1 MTSELKAAQ
10 NKINATRSTGP
21 RTSRGKMRSSMNAR
35 KHGRR
40 SEREK
45 VLRGDSYNSE
55 VRRMKWMLG
64 CDPKSDMEEFVVAE
78 NVNFSFELERARG
91 AHLDGI
97 TTRIKNADWIEY
109 EEVHE
114 LGRRLFFDRCSP
126 AQIHGKEPDL
136 CGQIR
141 TSSNG
146 KAVDPDDP
154 AVLVRKLESTAT
166 GVCWMIDQWDELLQT
181 LKVGSGLWL
190 AVDRF
195 KAVRLLGRQPI
206 EAGDNRQVAQI
217 YLASYALNVVVDQK
231 ATAWDDLK
239 TDMSTPTHT
248 LFVNEV
254 RRRWKY
260 LLDVGKTDEAKQ
272 LLIDLVEG
280 QIKELEELLEGHDAA
295 DPSEHAASTVARM
308 GFDPTPEGK
317 DRRNHY
323 FKCYN
328 AMLRGVQKQSSAGRR
343 RVSGQSSG
351 SVSSPLLVVSGQ
363 GGGGRGGKRRGGAL
377 AGWGLEGE
385 ERGGVAAG

>member
-1 MTSELKAAQ
+1 M
-10 NKINATRSTGP
+10 
-21 RTSRGKMRSSMNAR
+21 
-35 KHGRR
+35 
-40 SEREK
+40 
-45 VLRGDSYNSE
+45 
-55 VRRMKWMLG
+55 
-64 CDPKSDMEEFVVAE
+64 
-78 NVNFSFELERARG
+78 
-91 AHLDGI
+91 
-97 TTRIKNADWIEY
+97 
-109 EEVHE
+109 
-114 LGRRLFFDRCSP
+114 GRRLFFDRCSP

-217 YLASYALNVVVDQK
+217 YLASYALNLIVDQK

-328 AMLRGVQKQSSAGRR
+328 AMLRGVGKQGRVR
-343 RVSGQSSG
+343 GPLSVVSGQASGSVSGQSLGNVSG
-351 SVSSPLLVVSGQ
+351 QLSVVSGQ
-363 GGGGRGGKRRGGAL
+363 AGAGGGTAVERWRPRRLGIGGRGARRGGGGLRKSATG
-377 AGWGLEGE
+377 
-385 ERGGVAAG
+385 